1 MLIAADAAEM
11 AEGSLNAWSLN
22 GPAVDIVW
30 IGLLATL
37 SLACAAAA
45 VGILYEWRR
54 RRQLQLYLDEI
65 REHQRDAIL
74 VIDTDGRIKR
84 FNNAARAIFEIP
96 REETLTGRLIADV
109 LASKGLNGKLEM
121 LFATPPAPPDDVHLE
136 LAGRRHDGSGL
147 FLDVMVADFRQR
159 ERVIVFRDISTRR
172 AMEWE
177 LGASASILRTL
188 ADHAPVII
196 WQRDDTSRSIYLN
209 RHWETFTGVDV
220 AVGQANGW
228 YHYVHPED
236 RARVEA
242 ATHEAIRAMRPL
254 EIEYRLFSRSGWR
267 WVLDTA
273 AARFCDDGMFAGYV
287 GVVID
292 IDDRRRSV
300 ARLQESEARF
310 RDVAMTASDM
320 LWETDEEGRFT
331 YLSDRA
337 EAIIGLPPEMAL
349 GRTPWSLGLQGAPT
363 ADGEMNASWR
373 LDTPA
378 PFRNVTFRWS
388 DSAQGTG
395 RWIAIGGKPVFTAEN
410 RFAGYRGS
418 ATDVT
423 SEVEAGAQLRH
434 QATHDGLT
442 GLPNRGAMLEHLTRA
457 LASGDKQGRQVGVVC
472 LDLDRFKDVNDTF
485 GHAAGD
491 DLLKM
496 VSERLTRLAADAGIV
511 GRIGGDEF
519 TILLS
524 NIGDQTQL
532 EEFCQQVIEL
542 AAEPYEMDGLRVHV
556 GISVGGALA
565 EGQER
570 AEETLKRAD
579 FALYAAKREGRET
592 WRAYTREL
600 EGGRRSRKKLEVELR
615 AAIEENSLSV
625 YYQPQ
630 VDLVTHRM
638 IAVEALTRWRRPEG
652 DIVSPLDFIPL
663 AEETRLIVQL
673 GEFVLR
679 RAATDI
685 VPFSELALA
694 VNLSPVQLLRT
705 DLVQM
710 IEEVLAQS
718 GFAPDRLEL
727 EITESAL
734 LKDDHTVRK
743 MMLELKQ
750 LGVKLALDDFGT
762 GFSSLSYLQRLPFDT
777 IKLDRSFIN
786 SLDRDPGAVSI
797 VHAVIG
803 LGASLGM
810 KVVAEGVETTAQA
823 RFLRDEGCRIAQG
836 FLFAPALP
844 AEEVDRLRGI
854 DLSRHRVA
862 AA

>member
-1 MLIAADAAEM
+1 M
-11 AEGSLNAWSLN
+11 AEVALDAWALDGSAVNTAW
-22 GPAVDIVW
+22 
-30 IGLLATL
+30 L
-37 SLACAAAA
+37 SLFAALGLVCAAAA
-45 VGILYEWRR
+45 GAGILYERR
-54 RRQLQLYLDEI
+54 RRRRLQTYLDRI
-65 REHQRDAIL
+65 REHQRDGVL
-74 VIDTDGRIKR
+74 VVDTAGRIKR
-84 FNNAARAIFEIP
+84 SNKAARETFEVP
-96 REETLTGRLIADV
+96 PEQSLTGLSVQDVMASRALQGDLESLLATGPVPTAGVHAELTGRR
-109 LASKGLNGKLEM
+109 G
-121 LFATPPAPPDDVHLE
+121 
-136 LAGRRHDGSGL
+136 DGSSML
-147 FLDVMVADFRQR
+147 LDAIGAELQEG
-159 ERVIVFRDISTRR
+159 ERVIILHDVSMQR
-172 AMEWE
+172 ALEKE
-177 LGASASILRTL
+177 LDASASILRTL

-196 WQRDDTSRSIYLN
+196 WQRDGTSRSVYLN
-209 RHWETFTGVDV
+209 RHWQTFTGVEV
-220 AVGQANGW
+220 AVGQAKGW
-228 YHYVHPED
+228 YHYVHPDD
-236 RARVEA
+236 RARIQAASLA
-242 ATHEAIRAMRPL
+242 ATAARQPL
-254 EIEYRLFSRSGWR
+254 EIEYRLFSRTGWR

-273 AARFCDDGMFAGYV
+273 APRFEGDGTFAGYI

-292 IDDRRRSV
+292 IDDRRRSI

-320 LWETDEEGRFT
+320 LWETDAEGRFT

-349 GRTPWSLGLQGAPT
+349 GRTPWSLGLE
-363 ADGEMNASWR
+363 DGRTSDGRLNSSWWLR
-373 LDTPA
+373 SPA
-378 PFRNVTFRWS
+378 PFRKVTFRWS
-388 DSAQGTG
+388 GSGVGTG
-395 RWIAIGGKPVFTAEN
+395 RWITIGGKPVFDAEN
-410 RFAGYRGS
+410 RFVGYRGS

-423 SEVEAGAQLRH
+423 TEVEAGAQLRH

-442 GLPNRGAMLEHLTRA
+442 GLPNRTAMLDYLARA
-457 LASGDKQGRQVGVVC
+457 LASGQDARGHDKGWHVAVIC

-491 DLLKM
+491 HLLKM
-496 VSERLTRLAADAGIV
+496 VSERLARLAADTGTV
-511 GRIGGDEF
+511 SRIGGDEF
-519 TILLS
+519 TIVLS
-524 NIGDQTQL
+524 HVEDQAHL
-532 EEFCQQVIEL
+532 EEFCAQVIGL
-542 AAEPYEMDGLRVHV
+542 SAEPYEMDGLRVHV

-565 EGQER
+565 DGRES
-570 AEETLKRAD
+570 AEEALKRAD

-592 WRAYTREL
+592 WRAYSADL

-615 AAIEENSLSV
+615 AAIEENSLAV
-625 YYQPQ
+625 HYQPQ
-630 VDLVTHRM
+630 VDLSNHRM

-663 AEETRLIVQL
+663 AEETRLIVRL

-679 RAATDI
+679 RAAHDI
-685 VPFSELALA
+685 APFTELSLA

-710 IEEVLAQS
+710 IEDVLAES
-718 GFAPDRLEL
+718 GLAPNRLEL
-727 EITESAL
+727 EITETAL
-734 LKDDHTVRK
+734 LKDDHAVRD
-743 MMLELKQ
+743 MMRELKR

-823 RFLRDEGCRIAQG
+823 RFLHDEGCRIAQG

-844 AEEVDRLRGI
+844 SEEVDRLRGV

-862 AA
+862 TA